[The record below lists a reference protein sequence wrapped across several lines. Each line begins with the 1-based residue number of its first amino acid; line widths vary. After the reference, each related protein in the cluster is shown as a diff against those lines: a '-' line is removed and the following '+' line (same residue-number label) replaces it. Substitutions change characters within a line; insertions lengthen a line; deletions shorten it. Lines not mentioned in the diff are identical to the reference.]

1 MCSLSANCGFI
12 TLSISWK
19 IQSLKCQQMI
29 FPLILGE
36 RPTLFSD
43 IWSLSAV
50 LLQWLLES
58 PPWDFQDL
66 CARYQYRENK
76 HVSIS
81 SKWAKRNE
89 AKHERKYW
97 FRHMIAN
104 KSIYRS
110 CQYYESKILH
120 KTEVSW
126 FSKVNNSLKPIIL
139 IKSLTKCRS
148 VVQYASFDTFKAE
161 IGRFLTPKLVFKVA
175 WEIDFRI
182 D

>member
-1 MCSLSANCGFI
+1 MKHKGPRGLFQTKYILNIFLQKVLLLEKDQISKTSYVRIGLCSLSANCGFI

-97 FRHMIAN
+97 FRYMIAN
-104 KSIYRS
+104 KF
-110 CQYYESKILH
+110 ILWIQN
-120 KTEVSW
+120 TS
-126 FSKVNNSLKPIIL
+126 
-139 IKSLTKCRS
+139 
-148 VVQYASFDTFKAE
+148 
-161 IGRFLTPKLVFKVA
+161 
-175 WEIDFRI
+175 
-182 D
+182 